1 MKARSLVYHLAFFFK
16 SVVGQLEDIKSGFDE
31 VHQLN
36 DAEIVEVNDF
46 QQEIEI
52 EKEKSE
58 KVLNSLKEIA
68 VETQALGNMR
78 DDVKE
83 FRRNVEAQQVA
94 EPVKVYRY
102 KFLDLRE

>member
-1 MKARSLVYHLAFFFK
+1 MDK
-16 SVVGQLEDIKSGFDE
+16 
-31 VHQLN
+31 VHHLN

-46 QQEIEI
+46 QEEIEI

-58 KVLNSLKEIA
+58 KILNSLKEIT
-68 VETQALGNMR
+68 VETQALESMR

-94 EPVKVYRY
+94 AYIKVYQY
-102 KFLDLRE
+102 KFSDLRKQDKKM

>member
-1 MKARSLVYHLAFFFK
+1 M
-16 SVVGQLEDIKSGFDE
+16 GQLEDIKFGLNE

-46 QQEIEI
+46 QGEIEL

-58 KVLNSLKEIA
+58 KILNSLKEIA
-68 VETQALGNMR
+68 AETQALDSMR
-78 DDVKE
+78 EDVKE
-83 FRRNVEAQQVA
+83 FRRNVEAQQLV
-94 EPVKVYRY
+94 EPIKVYHY